1 LHLPADPAAAP
12 LVGGLSGEALRPL
25 SLRCVW
31 ELANDEKL
39 TQPIFGTG
47 GIFTLRDVEDYL
59 RVGAQ
64 AVQVASGEW
73 LSPGLTARL
82 ASEVTQNVK

>member
-1 LHLPADPAAAP
+1 M
-12 LVGGLSGEALRPL
+12 
-25 SLRCVW
+25 
-31 ELANDEKL
+31 
-39 TQPIFGTG
+39 Q
-47 GIFTLRDVEDYL
+47 DYL

-82 ASEVTQNVK
+82 ASEVALTNPVTR